1 MAKLSNPIGAVSI
14 LAAASLSRQIFVG
27 FDGNVCAANAKA
39 LGVTEID
46 TASGEMAGV
55 IFNGIA
61 LVKAGAAVAA
71 GAAVVSDSAGRAVT
85 AAALTFSIPSG
96 STSVTSTSAQPAL
109 TKSGSVLSQSIN
121 GYALDAASAADEII
135 RVLLT

>member
-71 GAAVVSDSAGRAVT
+71 GAAVTSDSAGRAVT

-96 STSVTSTSAQPAL
+96 STNVTSTSAQPAL
-109 TKSGSVLSQSIN
+109 TKSGSVLAQSIN

>member
-1 MAKLSNPIGAVSI
+1 MAKLSNPLGAVSV
-14 LAAASLSRQIFVG
+14 LAASNLNRQVFIG

-39 LGVTEID
+39 LGVTELD

-71 GAAVVSDSAGRAVT
+71 GAAVVSDASGRAVT
-85 AAALTFSIPSG
+85 ASALAFTIPSG
-96 STSVTSTSAQPAL
+96 STNVTSTSAQPAL
-109 TKSGSVLSQSIN
+109 SKSGSVLPQAIN

-135 RVLLT
+135 RVLLA